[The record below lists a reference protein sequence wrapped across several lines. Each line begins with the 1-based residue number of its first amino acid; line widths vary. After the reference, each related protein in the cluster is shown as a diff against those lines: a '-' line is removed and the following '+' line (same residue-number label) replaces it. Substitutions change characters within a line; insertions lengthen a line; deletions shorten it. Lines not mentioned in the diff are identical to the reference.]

1 MMRMEVGQVRRDLRT
16 GGQLVELVMGH
27 TGIGTDYTVRSWTVS
42 DLRTGEEYERKVAFI
57 GSQVFN
63 EMEALAWA
71 AS

>member
-1 MMRMEVGQVRRDLRT
+1 MTRLEVGQVRRDLRT

-27 TGIGTDYTVRSWTVS
+27 LKPGVGHEVISWTVS
-42 DLRTGEEYERKVAFI
+42 DLRTGEEYERKVNEI
-57 GSQVFN
+57 GSQIFN